1 MRNYRPGCPLL
12 GTDRSEMLQE
22 VYRRDRQNGRTHK
35 IRHVSGN
42 NEIAARS
49 LRRDRD
55 DRVVKVAQR
64 QLAGTLKIRLV
75 HRVNRKISEQSV
87 QRLVG
92 QSCPGIFFENIM
104 KRGQGVSWQHGGEFS
119 PADAMH
125 DFLGRVLV
133 GQTILRHVQQ
143 DIQIHRHF
151 HRCFAA
157 RCSRWSVRASKSA
170 GTAPVNFKFSG

>member
-12 GTDRSEMLQE
+12 GTDRSEMLLE
-22 VYRRDRQNGRTHK
+22 VYRRDRRNGRTHK

-75 HRVNRKISEQSV
+75 HRVTRKIGEQSV

-92 QSCPGIFFENIM
+92 QSCPGIFLENIM
-104 KRGQGVSWQHGGEFS
+104 KRGQGVSRQHGGEFS

-125 DFLGRVLV
+125 DFL
-133 GQTILRHVQQ
+133 
-143 DIQIHRHF
+143 
-151 HRCFAA
+151 
-157 RCSRWSVRASKSA
+157 
-170 GTAPVNFKFSG
+170 